1 MGEVRSLEEVL
12 YMLIVGASISSH
24 EPLVNHKKMR
34 EESLDTRNLDTFQT
48 RLSVSIIYMG
58 YCTVHFLR
66 TPVKCPY
73 FRLLSQ
79 TCYLIPWKDRG
90 QNKTVL

>member
-12 YMLIVGASISSH
+12 YMLIVGASIRSH

-48 RLSVSIIYMG
+48 RLSVSIYG
-58 YCTVHFLR
+58 VLYCTLFEN
-66 TPVKCPY
+66 P
-73 FRLLSQ
+73 
-79 TCYLIPWKDRG
+79 G
-90 QNKTVL
+90 